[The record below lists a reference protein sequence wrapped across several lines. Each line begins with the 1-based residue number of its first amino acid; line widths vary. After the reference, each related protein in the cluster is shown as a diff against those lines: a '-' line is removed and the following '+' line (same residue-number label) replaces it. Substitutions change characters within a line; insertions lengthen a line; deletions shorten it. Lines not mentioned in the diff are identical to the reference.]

1 VGSDLGLHV
10 SFDGGGKWVRMH
22 LGNLPPVAVRDITIH
37 PRDNDLILGTH
48 GRSIWIL
55 DDVTP
60 LQEINDQVVTESAFL
75 FSMRPALRF
84 DGGGGRGG
92 GLGQGGN
99 KPFAGP
105 NPPFGAAITYYLK
118 DSGPAQVE
126 VLDAA
131 GKTVRELGKVPQEAG
146 LNRVVWDLRYQG
158 PHSRAVSGADAGD
171 QGGFGFPARGPLVL
185 PGKYTVKLTA
195 GGKTLTRELEVKV
208 DPTIPVTSEALHTQ
222 LDVNLKLRDM
232 QSSVNDA
239 LRGIDSYK
247 GQIDSAQKT
256 VRALDPQATRLLA
269 SLLNER
275 LQQLST
281 MELKLARP
289 GDIPGYSMAPRLV
302 DRLSALLNAI
312 DRVLDSPTP
321 YQMEHFNELRAEFL
335 ADVGDVNKFV
345 EKQIPEI
352 NDLLKKNNAGALM
365 AGKPLEIPASIK

>member
-1 VGSDLGLHV
+1 V
-10 SFDGGGKWVRMH
+10 
-22 LGNLPPVAVRDITIH
+22 
-37 PRDNDLILGTH
+37 
-48 GRSIWIL
+48 
-55 DDVTP
+55 
-60 LQEINDQVVTESAFL
+60 
-75 FSMRPALRF
+75 
-84 DGGGGRGG
+84 
-92 GLGQGGN
+92 
-99 KPFAGP
+99 GP

-118 DSGPAQVE
+118 DRGPAKVE
-126 VLDAA
+126 VLDEA
-131 GKTVRELGKVPQEAG
+131 GKMVRDLGPMPQDAG

-158 PHSRAVSGADAGD
+158 PHARSASGADAGD
-171 QGGFGFPARGPLVL
+171 QGGFAFPARGPLVL
-185 PGKYTVKLTA
+185 PGKYTVRLTA

-208 DPTIPVTSEALHTQ
+208 DPTVPVTSDALRSQ

-247 GQIDSAQKT
+247 SQIQTAETT
-256 VRALDPQATRLLA
+256 VRALDPQATRVLAALLA
-269 SLLNER
+269 ER
-275 LQQLST
+275 LQQLSS

-312 DRVLDSPTP
+312 DRVLDSPTA

-335 ADVGDVNKFV
+335 ADVGDVNKFA

-365 AGKPLEIPASIK
+365 AGKPVEIPASIR